1 MWEYCDKGT
10 GCGGTVIRVL
20 DKGYCDKGTGC
31 GSTVTGV
38 LALGVL

>member
-1 MWEYCDKGT
+1 MCEYCDNVT
-10 GCGGTVIRVL
+10 GCGSTVIRVL